1 MSTFQRP
8 KINNAN
14 KTFWEGIKKEKFLL
28 QQCNDCNEI
37 FFPPRIICPEC
48 LSDDINHIESSGRGI
63 LYAFTEIHAR
73 APGFKTPF
81 IIGLIELDEKPG
93 RFLSRIEAPY
103 ETLRIGQKMKVQ
115 YVHKKKFSVHTFI
128 PD

>member
-1 MSTFQRP
+1 MPDFQRP

-14 KTFWEGIKKEKFLL
+14 KTFWEGIKEEKFLL
-28 QQCNDCNEI
+28 QQCNTCNEI
-37 FFPPRIICPEC
+37 FFPPRIFCPEC

-81 IIGLIELDEKPG
+81 ITGLIELDEKPG

-103 ETLRIGQKMKVQ
+103 ETLRIGQKMKVE

>member
-1 MSTFQRP
+1 MPDFQKP

-14 KTFWEGIKKEKFLL
+14 KTFWEGMKNEKFLL
-28 QQCNDCNEI
+28 QKCNDCNEI

-48 LSDDINHIESSGRGI
+48 LSDEINHIESSERGI
-63 LYAFTEIHAR
+63 LYAFTEIHGR

-81 IIGLIELDEKPG
+81 VIGLIELDEKPG
-93 RFLSRIEAPY
+93 RFLSRIEAHY
-103 ETLRIGQKMKVQ
+103 ENLKIGQKMKVQ

>member
-1 MSTFQRP
+1 MPDFQKP

-14 KTFWEGIKKEKFLL
+14 KTFWEEIKNERFLL
-28 QQCNDCNEI
+28 QKCNDCNET

-48 LSDDINHIESSGRGI
+48 LSDDIKHIESSGRGS
-63 LYAFTEIHAR
+63 LYAFTELHGR

-81 IIGLIELDEKPG
+81 VIGLIELDEKPG
-93 RFLSRIEAPY
+93 RFLTRIEAPY
-103 ETLRIGQKMKVQ
+103 ENLKIGQKMKVQ
-115 YVHKKKFSVHTFI
+115 YLHKKKFSVHTFI

>member
-1 MSTFQRP
+1 MTNFQKP
-8 KINNAN
+8 KINKAN
-14 KTFWEGIKKEKFLL
+14 KPFWEELKNEKFLI
-28 QQCNDCNEI
+28 QKCNICNEV

-48 LSDDINHIESSGRGI
+48 LSDDIEYIESRGRGI

-115 YVHKKKFSVHTFI
+115 YVHKKQFSVHTFI

>member
-1 MSTFQRP
+1 VPDFQRP

-14 KTFWEGIKKEKFLL
+14 KTFWEEIKNEKFLL

-48 LSDDINHIESSGRGI
+48 LSDHIKYIESRGRGI
-63 LYAFTEIHAR
+63 LYAFTEIHGR

-81 IIGLIELDEKPG
+81 VIGLIELDEKPG